1 VKLCARTL
9 VAVLAMAALGLL
21 AGAGLAGSGART
33 IVTFDAGAAERP
45 EGVAVDR
52 RGNVFMSLAPLG
64 RLLKLAPGARRPAV
78 FATVPGI
85 DAAGGDLG
93 MLGLAVDRRGNL
105 YAGVAARAAQ
115 GIWRFDRRTGA
126 ARRLPGTEAIPF
138 PNGLAFDRRGN
149 LYVASSSEGPAP
161 GGGFLG
167 GIWRVSRRGDVARI
181 MVDPVL
187 GGTGQLIPGGVGA
200 NGIAVRRGQL
210 LVVNTEQGALLRIR
224 VRPDGSL
231 GVPKVLASGAALGGS
246 DGLALDVRGRIY
258 VAVIGR
264 SAIVRV
270 GPGGRIRPVADAGDG
285 LDWASSLAFDTRPG
299 HRRTL
304 YAVNFAIG
312 EMFGN
317 PPGHGPA
324 LLTIPVDAPGM
335 LLP

>member
-1 VKLCARTL
+1 
-9 VAVLAMAALGLL
+9 MAA
-21 AGAGLAGSGART
+21 
-33 IVTFDAGAAERP
+33 FDAAAGELP

-52 RGNVFMSLAPLG
+52 RGNVFMSLAPTG
-64 RLLKLAPGARRPAV
+64 QLLKLAPGEAEPRV
-78 FATVPGI
+78 VGSVPGI
-85 DAAGGDLG
+85 DAEGGDPGL
-93 MLGLAVDRRGNL
+93 LGLAVDRGGNV
-105 YAGVAARAAQ
+105 YAGVVAKAAQ

-167 GIWRVSRRGDVARI
+167 GIWRVPRRGAVERVMA
-181 MVDPVL
+181 DPVL
-187 GGTGQLIPGGVGA
+187 GGTGQLVPTGVGA
-200 NGIAVRRGQL
+200 NGIAHRRGRL
-210 LVVNTEQGALLRIR
+210 FVVNTEKGTLLRIR

-231 GVPKVLASGAALGGS
+231 GIPKVIASGPALGGA
-246 DGLALDVRGRIY
+246 DGVALDVRGRVY
-258 VAVIGR
+258 VAVIGQ

-270 GPGGRIRPVADAGDG
+270 DHGGRIRPVADADDG
-285 LDWASSLAFDTRPG
+285 LDWVSSLAFDTRRG
-299 HRRTL
+299 HRRTM

-312 EMFGN
+312 TQFGN

-324 LLTIPVDAPGM
+324 LLTVPVGAPGM

>member
-1 VKLCARTL
+1 VKLCVRT
-9 VAVLAMAALGLL
+9 VVVVLAMAALGLL

-33 IVTFDAGAAERP
+33 IVAFDAAAAERP

-64 RLLKLAPGARRPAV
+64 RLLRLTPGATEPTV
-78 FATVPGI
+78 FGTVPGI

-93 MLGLAVDRRGNL
+93 MLGLAVDRRGNV
-105 YAGVAARAAQ
+105 YAGVVAKAAQ

-126 ARRLPGTEAIPF
+126 ATRLPGTEDIPF

-149 LYVASSSEGPAP
+149 LYVASSTEGPAP

-167 GIWRVSRRGDVARI
+167 GIWRVSRRGAVERVMA
-181 MVDPVL
+181 DPVL
-187 GGTGQLIPGGVGA
+187 GGTGDLLPNGVGA
-200 NGIAVRRGQL
+200 NGIAYRRGHL
-210 LVVNTEQGALLRIR
+210 FVVNTERGTLLRIR
-224 VRPDGSL
+224 VRPDGAL

-246 DGLALDVRGRIY
+246 DGVALDVRGRIY
-258 VAVIGR
+258 VAVIGQ

-270 GPGGRIRPVADAGDG
+270 GPKGRIRPVADAGDG
-285 LDWASSLAFDTRPG
+285 LDWASSLAFDTRRG

-312 EMFGN
+312 EQFGN

-324 LLTIPVDAPGM
+324 LLAIPVGAPGM